1 MPQDIYPQNW
11 MGWEVD
17 PSTRQSTH
25 LWTKHYPVN
34 VTLSTAQ
41 TAQDLFTVSE
51 SFPTVNMATNPS
63 FETTDPPT
71 GYTASGS
78 AVARVTTNPRT
89 GTYSMQVTPANSAVG
104 EGFYWSTDTLASQRE
119 GANKIYLV
127 ASAYFRRASGSGQ
140 TVQIQIR
147 SADGTTTH
155 ASGDVITLSTTYQR
169 SVAIFELPITPAAY
183 RVYFV
188 TTAQTSQVFLVDSF
202 QVELQ
207 NGGYVTDYC
216 DGSLGVNYEWD
227 GVANASRSR
236 RRGGLVA
243 IRGFFLRSSHDA
255 YVSFDVTASATTGRY
270 LTANTDWW
278 NPHPIHFIR
287 NISFV
292 NVANNETPVIRGDI
306 WGVHAGRQ
314 ST

>member
-1 MPQDIYPQNW
+1 MPQDMYPQNW

-34 VTLSTAQ
+34 VTLSSAQ
-41 TAQDLFTVSE
+41 TAEDLFTVE
-51 SFPTVNMATNPS
+51 DSFPTVNLATNPS
-63 FETTDPPT
+63 FETANPPT
-71 GYTASGS
+71 GYTAAGS
-78 AVARVTTNPRT
+78 TLARVTTNPRT
-89 GTYSMQVTPANSAVG
+89 GTYSMQVTPGNTAAG
-104 EGFYWSTDTLASQRE
+104 EGFYWTTDSLTSQRE
-119 GANKIYLV
+119 GSNKIYLV

-147 SADGTTTH
+147 SVDGATTL
-155 ASGDVITLSTTYQR
+155 ASGDIITLSTTYQR
-169 SVAIFELPITPAAY
+169 STAIFELPNTTAAY

-188 TTAQTSQVFLVDSF
+188 TTAQTNQVFLADSF

-207 NGGYVTDYC
+207 NGGFVTDYC

-227 GVANASRSR
+227 GVAHASRSR

-255 YVSFDVTASATTGRY
+255 FVSFDVTASATTGRY
-270 LTANTDWW
+270 LTASADWW
-278 NPHPIHFIR
+278 NPHPIHFTK

-292 NVANNETPVIRGDI
+292 NVTSGQTPTIRGDV
-306 WGVHAGRQ
+306 WGVHTMR
-314 ST
+314 SNT